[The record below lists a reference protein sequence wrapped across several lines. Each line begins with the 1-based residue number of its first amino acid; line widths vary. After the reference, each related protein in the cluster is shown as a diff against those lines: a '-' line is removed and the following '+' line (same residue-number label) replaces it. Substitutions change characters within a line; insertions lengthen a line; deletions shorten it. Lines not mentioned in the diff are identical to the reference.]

1 MARRIKI
8 TWAQSRY
15 LINRVDGIRLR
26 IEATEAE
33 EMPVKIFAYLTMPL
47 RPGAGDP
54 VGVFDH
60 ICSPVDLEEYP
71 EDEPIAG
78 HQPGWFRLDYVDVL
92 LRSAAEIE
100 AALAAI
106 LDDVRSLKHTLDTMD
121 DTEPTGEVWIDEE
134 AATSSSSEGSSE
146 GGG

>member
-26 IEATEAE
+26 IEAAEAE
-33 EMPVKIFAYLTMPL
+33 DMPTKIFAYLTMPL
-47 RPGAGDP
+47 RPGAGEP

-71 EDEPIAG
+71 EDDPIPG
-78 HQPGWFRLDYVDVL
+78 DQPGWFRLGYMDVL
-92 LRSAAEIE
+92 LRSAAEVE
-100 AALAAI
+100 AALAAV
-106 LDDVRSLKHTLDTMD
+106 LM
-121 DTEPTGEVWIDEE
+121 
-134 AATSSSSEGSSE
+134 TSAR
-146 GGG
+146 

>member
-26 IEATEAE
+26 IEAEEAE
-33 EMPVKIFAYLTMPL
+33 DMPTKIFAYLTMPL

-71 EDEPIAG
+71 EDEPIPG
-78 HQPGWFRLDYVDVL
+78 HQPGWFRLGYVDVL

-100 AALAAI
+100 AALEAI
-106 LDDVRSLKHTLDTMD
+106 LGDIRSLKRSLDTMD
-121 DTEPTGEVWIDEE
+121 TLEAVGEVWIDNE
-134 AATSSSSEGSSE
+134 ADPVSSSSEGSSE
-146 GGG
+146 GG